1 MSIDELIAEGEA
13 IKASIDL
20 RHKMGKLDEYR
31 VWHQKVT
38 RFLNQEVPGDIVIH
52 KFDVA
57 VKGFNS
63 NYCSKESFEK
73 VLSVLK
79 AFQALPKLTED
90 TYTANK
96 EPVGKII
103 LNNNITQ
110 NQEQTQKQSQEVN
123 ILVDL
128 LKNSLAPYQLEEL
141 KELAKSD
148 VPTSEK
154 RQNLMDKILS
164 FGSNV
169 GASVL
174 ANILTN
180 PAVYSCL

>member
-1 MSIDELIAEGEA
+1 M
-13 IKASIDL
+13 
-20 RHKMGKLDEYR
+20 
-31 VWHQKVT
+31 
-38 RFLNQEVPGDIVIH
+38 
-52 KFDVA
+52 
-57 VKGFNS
+57 
-63 NYCSKESFEK
+63 
-73 VLSVLK
+73 
-79 AFQALPKLTED
+79 PKLTED

-148 VPTSEK
+148 LSTSEK
-154 RQNLMDKILS
+154 RLSLKDKILS
-164 FGSNV
+164 FGSDV